1 MNGKLVMFNLSGF
14 GPRVGVI
21 TKTITTLKLGT
32 GGDEAT
38 EYVVECSNP
47 INESLMAT
55 VIADG
60 EFVELK
66 AWSSD
71 TQIADFAREHGGE
84 KWARKRLETITA
96 ATKPEPVPAP
106 EPTPEHAVASD
117 TF

>member
-1 MNGKLVMFNLSGF
+1 MNGNLVMFNLPGF

-47 INESLMAT
+47 LKETPMWS

-66 AWSSD
+66 AWND
-71 TQIADFAREHGGE
+71 TQIANFARKNGGE
-84 KWARKRLETITA
+84 EWARKHLEKRTA
-96 ATKPEPVPAP
+96 PAP
-106 EPTPEHAVASD
+106 APQTDETQPL
-117 TF
+117 

>member
-1 MNGKLVMFNLSGF
+1 MNGKLVMFNLPGF

-47 INESLMAT
+47 VNESLMAT

-71 TQIADFAREHGGE
+71 TQIAEFAREHGGE
-84 KWARKRLETITA
+84 ECAKKHLEAITA
-96 ATKPEPVPAP
+96 APKPEPVPQTDGTQP
-106 EPTPEHAVASD
+106 L
-117 TF
+117 

>member
-1 MNGKLVMFNLSGF
+1 MNGNMVMFNLPGF

-47 INESLMAT
+47 VNESLMAT

-66 AWSSD
+66 AYND
-71 TQIADFAREHGGE
+71 TQIANFVREHGGE
-84 KWARKRLETITA
+84 EWAKKHLEAITA
-96 ATKPEPVPAP
+96 APKPEPVPQTDETLP
-106 EPTPEHAVASD
+106 L
-117 TF
+117 